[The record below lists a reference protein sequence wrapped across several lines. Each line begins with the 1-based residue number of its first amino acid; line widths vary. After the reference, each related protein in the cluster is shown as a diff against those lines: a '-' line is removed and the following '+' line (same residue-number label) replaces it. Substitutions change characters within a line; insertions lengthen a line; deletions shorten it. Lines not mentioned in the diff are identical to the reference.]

1 MPGTVILTKIF
12 DMTWDLDFKA
22 HERIYYCYFV
32 KWE

>member
-12 DMTWDLDFKA
+12 DMIGDFKA
-22 HERIYYCYFV
+22 HEKIYYCYFV